1 MSVHMFGLRLM
12 NERVQRSKNGKPA
25 HTTTGV
31 ESQFD
36 PALCG
41 RFHPAQPV
49 AEHGQ
54 DEHHGRQRQ
63 RPQNLRRKSVSSGFS
78 SSSRLGNKGSR
89 AIPHFGQLPGWSW
102 RISGCIGQ
110 VYIEPSGAA
119 STDVLVDGLTY
130 RNGSARNF
138 F

>member
-1 MSVHMFGLRLM
+1 MFGLRLM
-12 NERVQRSKNGKPA
+12 NERVSKNGKP
-25 HTTTGV
+25 HDDRSR

-102 RISGCIGQ
+102 RIGCIGQ